1 MEKKKI
7 AERIRFETLKEK
19 EDRMDLIFTK
29 YVEYKYPLKILAQL
43 WVYKFSRRKINLVG
57 SLNNKIL
64 NPYLKLNL
72 LFNKEK
78 ARQETSKIYV
88 AKVLFIITHIT
99 YLSIIAYYDSF
110 LYDKVMHDWLEQIM
124 KTKY

>member
-7 AERIRFETLKEK
+7 AERIRIETLKEK

-29 YVEYKYPLKILAQL
+29 YVEYTYPLKILAQL
-43 WVYKFSRRKINLVG
+43 WIYKFSRRNVNVIG

-64 NPYLKLNL
+64 NPYLKFNL
-72 LFNKEK
+72 LFNKK
-78 ARQETSKIYV
+78 NAKLATNKIYLTKILFV
-88 AKVLFIITHIT
+88 ATHIT
-99 YLSIIAYYDSF
+99 YLSLIAYYDSF
-110 LYDKVMHDWLEQIM
+110 LYDKVMNDWLEQIM